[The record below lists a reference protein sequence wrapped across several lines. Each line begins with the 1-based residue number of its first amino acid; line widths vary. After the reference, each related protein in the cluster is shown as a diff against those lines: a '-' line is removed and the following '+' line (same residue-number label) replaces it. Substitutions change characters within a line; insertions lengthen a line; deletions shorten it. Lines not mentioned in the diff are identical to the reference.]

1 MLATAAE
8 EEDSHAQM
16 IKDLE
21 TKIESLQ
28 KTKTNCEAELIHL
41 RQERARHTEEKK
53 EEIDKLKSQIREVK
67 NYKEKE
73 IDKISKENKTLYDSL
88 VKDHKSRQEK
98 LKAEINTEKGKLQKL
113 RDENNKAESKH
124 KNEKTTNEAQLIDL
138 INTYDKEMTTC
149 TDAKTNAEK

>member
-1 MLATAAE
+1 MQKMLATAAE

-21 TKIESLQ
+21 TKIESLE

-73 IDKISKENKTLYDSL
+73 IEKISK
-88 VKDHKSRQEK
+88 
-98 LKAEINTEKGKLQKL
+98 
-113 RDENNKAESKH
+113 
-124 KNEKTTNEAQLIDL
+124 
-138 INTYDKEMTTC
+138 
-149 TDAKTNAEK
+149 